1 MPDHPLI
8 RWETDGGSVL
18 PADENGRG
26 RHGMIADA
34 RSELEAE
41 DRRAE
46 DRGAGARDLRTQAK
60 HVPAREIDRGAP
72 LPPQ

>member
-18 PADENGRG
+18 PADENGRA
-26 RHGMIADA
+26 RHGTIVDA
-34 RSELEAE
+34 RSEPEAD

-46 DRGAGARDLRTQAK
+46 DRGAGARNLRTHAN
-60 HVPAREIDRGAP
+60 HVRVREIDRGAP
-72 LPPQ
+72 PPPQ